1 MKKTST
7 WKRRHPPLQT
17 DQMIRNVRMLTMM
30 MTKVSSQKEIK
41 LMLKTKTSMTRKTA
55 ALTTMSMNAA
65 PMTKTLMRMRRGA
78 RIAPKK

>member
-1 MKKTST
+1 
-7 WKRRHPPLQT
+7 
-17 DQMIRNVRMLTMM
+17 MM
-30 MTKVSSQKEIK
+30 MTRVSSQKEIK